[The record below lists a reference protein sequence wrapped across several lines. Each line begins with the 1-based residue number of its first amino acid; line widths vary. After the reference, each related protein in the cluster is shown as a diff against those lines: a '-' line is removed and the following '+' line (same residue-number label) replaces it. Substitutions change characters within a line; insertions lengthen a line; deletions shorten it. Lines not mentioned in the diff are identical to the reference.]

1 MNITSALKQSKRITA
16 ENTDKKTPSRSG
28 RHYFI
33 HTEGIFLINLL
44 AKFFIKNSKNYKDPN
59 VRSAYGYLCGIVG
72 IVINIILFGGK
83 FIAGFLSGS
92 VAVTADAFNNLSDAG
107 SSVISLIGFRLA
119 SQKPDP
125 HHPFGHGRFEY
136 ISSLI
141 ISMVIVMMGF
151 ELGRDSI
158 GKIVAPEKVEYSA
171 LTFIILGISIL
182 AKFYMF
188 LYNQAIG
195 KKIDSATL
203 RATATDSISDTVS
216 TCAVL
221 FSAILTVKT
230 GILIDGWI
238 GLAVAGFIMFA
249 GISSAKETIDSLL
262 GTPPDEEFC
271 KNVEEIVLSHEGM
284 IGIHDMI
291 VHNYGPGRVFIS
303 LHAEVPSDGNF
314 VDIHDTIDNIEHDIM
329 RETGCLATIHMD
341 PVDVRDELTA
351 QMKAKVSEIISETD
365 EQITFHDF
373 RMVSGPTHTNVIF
386 DIVVPYNYKYSDEE
400 IVEIIATKIHESD
413 ERFFAVI
420 DVDKDF
426 TEHKK

>member
-1 MNITSALKQSKRITA
+1 MIK
-16 ENTDKKTPSRSG
+16 
-28 RHYFI
+28 
-33 HTEGIFLINLL
+33 LL
-44 AKFFIKNSKNYKDPN
+44 AKLFIENSENYKDQK

-72 IVINIILFGGK
+72 IVINILLFGGK
-83 FIAGFLSGS
+83 FIAGFISGS

-136 ISSLI
+136 IASLI
-141 ISMVIVMMGF
+141 ISMVIIMMGF
-151 ELGRDSI
+151 ELGKDSVI
-158 GKIVAPEKVEYSA
+158 KIINPAEVEYSA
-171 LTFIILGISIL
+171 LTFWVLGISIL

-188 LYNQAIG
+188 IYNRSIG
-195 KKIDSATL
+195 KKIDSSTL
-203 RATATDSISDTVS
+203 KATATDSISDTVS
-216 TCAVL
+216 TLAVL
-221 FSAILTVKT
+221 VSAILTVKF
-230 GILIDGWI
+230 GILIDGWV

-271 KNVEEIVLSHEGM
+271 KSVEDIVLSHDGM

-351 QMKAKVSEIISETD
+351 QMKAKVGEIISEID

-386 DIVVPYNYKYSDEE
+386 DIVIPYNYKYSDEE
-400 IVEIIATKIHESD
+400 IVSIIADKIHETD
-413 ERFFAVI
+413 DRFFAVI

-426 TEHKK
+426 VDHKK

>member
-1 MNITSALKQSKRITA
+1 M
-16 ENTDKKTPSRSG
+16 
-28 RHYFI
+28 
-33 HTEGIFLINLL
+33 INLL
-44 AKFFIKNSKNYKDPN
+44 AKFFIENSSDYKDQK

-72 IVINIILFGGK
+72 IVINIILFAGK
-83 FIAGFLSGS
+83 FAAGLLSGS

-125 HHPFGHGRFEY
+125 EHPFGHGRFEY
-136 ISSLI
+136 IASLI
-141 ISMVIVMMGF
+141 ISMIIILMGF
-151 ELGRDSI
+151 ELGKDSV
-158 GKIVAPEKVEYSA
+158 GKIIAPEKVEYTA
-171 LTFIILGISIL
+171 LTFVILGVSIL

-188 LYNQAIG
+188 VYNRSVG
-195 KKIDSATL
+195 KKIDSSTL
-203 RATATDSISDTVS
+203 KATATDSISDTVA
-216 TCAVL
+216 TFAVL
-221 FSAILTVKT
+221 LSAVLTATTQIV
-230 GILIDGWI
+230 IDGWV

-249 GISSAKETIDSLL
+249 GISSVKETIDSLL
-262 GTPPDEEFC
+262 GTPPDAEFC
-271 KNVEEIVLSHEGM
+271 QKVQDIVLSHEGM
-284 IGIHDMI
+284 IGIHDML

-314 VDIHDTIDNIEHDIM
+314 VEIHDTIDNIEHDIM

-351 QMKAKVSEIISETD
+351 QMKQKVAEIIGSVD
-365 EQITFHDF
+365 GCITFHDF

-386 DIVVPYNYKYSDEE
+386 DIVVPHDYKHSDDK
-400 IVEIIATKIHESD
+400 IAGMIADKIHEAD

-426 TEHKK
+426 TAHQQM

>member
-1 MNITSALKQSKRITA
+1 MIK
-16 ENTDKKTPSRSG
+16 
-28 RHYFI
+28 
-33 HTEGIFLINLL
+33 LL
-44 AKFFIKNSKNYKDPN
+44 AKLFIKNSENYKDSE

-72 IVINIILFGGK
+72 IVINVFLFGGK

-125 HHPFGHGRFEY
+125 HHPFGHGRFEH

-141 ISMVIVMMGF
+141 ISMVIILMGF
-151 ELGRDSI
+151 ELGKDSV
-158 GKIVAPEKVEYSA
+158 GKIVAPEEVEYSA
-171 LTFIILGISIL
+171 LTFAILGISIL
-182 AKFYMF
+182 AKLYMF
-188 LYNQAIG
+188 LYNRHFG
-195 KKIDSATL
+195 KKIDSTSL

-216 TCAVL
+216 TTAVL
-221 FSAILTVKT
+221 LSAILTLKT
-230 GILIDGWI
+230 GVLIDGWV

-271 KNVEEIVLSHEGM
+271 KTVEKIVLDHEGV

-303 LHAEVPSDGNF
+303 LHAEVPSNGNF

-351 QMKAKVSEIISETD
+351 QMKAKVAEIISGID
-365 EQITFHDF
+365 EKITFHDF

-386 DIVVPYNYKYSDEE
+386 DIVVPYNYKYGDEE
-400 IVEIIATKIHESD
+400 IVDIIANKIHETD

-426 TEHKK
+426 TDHSK

>member
-1 MNITSALKQSKRITA
+1 MIK
-16 ENTDKKTPSRSG
+16 
-28 RHYFI
+28 
-33 HTEGIFLINLL
+33 LL
-44 AKFFIKNSKNYKDPN
+44 AKLFIENSENYKDQK

-72 IVINIILFGGK
+72 IVINILLFGGK
-83 FIAGFLSGS
+83 FIAGFISGS

-136 ISSLI
+136 IASLI
-141 ISMVIVMMGF
+141 ISMVIIMMGF
-151 ELGRDSI
+151 ELGRDSVM
-158 GKIVAPEKVEYSA
+158 KIINPSEVEYSA

-188 LYNQAIG
+188 IYNRSIG
-195 KKIDSATL
+195 KKIDSSTL

-216 TCAVL
+216 TIAVL
-221 FSAILTVKT
+221 VSAILTVKT
-230 GILIDGWI
+230 GIMIDGWV

-262 GTPPDEEFC
+262 GTPPEEDFC
-271 KNVEEIVLSHEGM
+271 KKIEEIVLSHDGM

-314 VDIHDTIDNIEHDIM
+314 VDIHDTIDNIERDIM

-341 PVDVRDELTA
+341 PVDVRDELTKL
-351 QMKAKVSEIISETD
+351 MKAKVGEIISGID
-365 EQITFHDF
+365 EKISFHDF

-400 IVEIIATKIHESD
+400 IVTVIAEKIHESD

-426 TEHKK
+426 TDHSK

>member
-1 MNITSALKQSKRITA
+1 MIN
-16 ENTDKKTPSRSG
+16 
-28 RHYFI
+28 
-33 HTEGIFLINLL
+33 FLS
-44 AKFFIKNSKNYKDPN
+44 KFFIKNNENYTDPE
-59 VRSAYGYLCGIVG
+59 VRSAYGYLCGMVG

-83 FIAGFLSGS
+83 FLAGFISGS

-107 SSVISLIGFRLA
+107 SSIISLIGFRLA
-119 SQKPDP
+119 AQKPDP

-141 ISMVIVMMGF
+141 ISMVIIMMGF
-151 ELGRDSI
+151 ELGRDSVM
-158 GKIVAPEKVEYSA
+158 KIVHPDNVEYSM
-171 LTFIILGISIL
+171 LTFVILGISIL

-188 LYNQAIG
+188 VYNRSIG
-195 KKIDSATL
+195 KKINSATL
-203 RATATDSISDTVS
+203 KATATDSISDTVS
-216 TCAVL
+216 TAAVL
-221 FSAILTVKT
+221 ISAIFTIKT
-230 GILIDGWI
+230 GIVIDGWV

-262 GTPPDEEFC
+262 GTPPEADFC
-271 KNVEEIVLSHEGM
+271 KKVEDIVLSHDGM

-314 VDIHDTIDNIEHDIM
+314 VEIHDTIDNIEHDIM

-351 QMKAKVSEIISETD
+351 RMKEKVGKIISETD
-365 EQITFHDF
+365 ELISFHDF

-400 IVEIIATKIHESD
+400 IVDIIANKIHESD

-420 DVDKDF
+420 DVDHDF
-426 TEHKK
+426 VDHK

>member
-1 MNITSALKQSKRITA
+1 MIK
-16 ENTDKKTPSRSG
+16 
-28 RHYFI
+28 
-33 HTEGIFLINLL
+33 FLS
-44 AKFFIKNSKNYKDPN
+44 KFFIKNNENYTDPE
-59 VRSAYGYLCGIVG
+59 VRSAYGYLCGMVG

-83 FIAGFLSGS
+83 FLAGFISGS

-107 SSVISLIGFRLA
+107 SSIISLIGFRLA
-119 SQKPDP
+119 AQKPDP

-141 ISMVIVMMGF
+141 ISMVIIMMGF
-151 ELGRDSI
+151 ELGRDSVM
-158 GKIVAPEKVEYSA
+158 KIVHPDNVEYSM
-171 LTFIILGISIL
+171 LTFVILGISIL

-188 LYNQAIG
+188 VYNRSIG
-195 KKIDSATL
+195 KKINSATL
-203 RATATDSISDTVS
+203 KATATDSISDTVS
-216 TCAVL
+216 TAAVL
-221 FSAILTVKT
+221 ISAIFTIKT
-230 GILIDGWI
+230 GIVMDGWV

-262 GTPPDEEFC
+262 GTPPEADFC
-271 KNVEEIVLSHEGM
+271 KKVEDIVLSHDGM

-351 QMKAKVSEIISETD
+351 QMKAKVGEIISEID

-386 DIVVPYNYKYSDEE
+386 DIVIPYNYKYSDEE
-400 IVEIIATKIHESD
+400 IVDIIAGKIHETD

-426 TEHKK
+426 IEHKK

>member
-1 MNITSALKQSKRITA
+1 MIK
-16 ENTDKKTPSRSG
+16 
-28 RHYFI
+28 
-33 HTEGIFLINLL
+33 LL
-44 AKFFIKNSKNYKDPN
+44 SKFFIKNNENYTDQN

-72 IVINIILFGGK
+72 IVINILLFGGK
-83 FIAGFLSGS
+83 FLTGFLSGS

-107 SSVISLIGFRLA
+107 SSIISLIGFRLA

-136 ISSLI
+136 IASLI
-141 ISMVIVMMGF
+141 ISMVIIMMGF
-151 ELGRDSI
+151 ELGKDSI
-158 GKIVAPEKVEYSA
+158 GKIIVPEKVDYSWI
-171 LTFIILGISIL
+171 TFAVLIVSIF

-188 LYNQAIG
+188 IYNRSIG
-195 KKIDSATL
+195 KKIDSSTL
-203 RATATDSISDTVS
+203 RATATDSISDTIS
-216 TCAVL
+216 TFAVL
-221 FSAILTVKT
+221 VSAILTVKT
-230 GILIDGWI
+230 GIMIDGWV

-271 KNVEEIVLSHEGM
+271 KKVEDIVLSHDGM

-303 LHAEVPSDGNF
+303 LHAEVPSDGDF

-351 QMKAKVSEIISETD
+351 QMKAKVGEIIFEID

-400 IVEIIATKIHESD
+400 IVEIIANKIHETD

-426 TEHKK
+426 VEHKK

>member
-1 MNITSALKQSKRITA
+1 MIKLLA
-16 ENTDKKTPSRSG
+16 
-28 RHYFI
+28 
-33 HTEGIFLINLL
+33 GIFIENN
-44 AKFFIKNSKNYKDPN
+44 KDYKDQK

-72 IVINIILFGGK
+72 IVINILLFGGK
-83 FIAGFLSGS
+83 FIAGFISGS

-136 ISSLI
+136 IASLI
-141 ISMVIVMMGF
+141 ISMVIIMMGF
-151 ELGRDSI
+151 ELGKDSVI
-158 GKIVAPEKVEYSA
+158 KIINPAEVEYSA
-171 LTFIILGISIL
+171 LTFWVLGISIL

-188 LYNQAIG
+188 IYNRSIG
-195 KKIDSATL
+195 KKIDSSTL
-203 RATATDSISDTVS
+203 KATATDSISDTVS
-216 TCAVL
+216 TLAVL
-221 FSAILTVKT
+221 VSAILTVKF
-230 GILIDGWI
+230 GILIDGWV

-271 KNVEEIVLSHEGM
+271 KTVEKIVLDHEGV

-341 PVDVRDELTA
+341 PVDVRDELTN
-351 QMKAKVSEIISETD
+351 QMKAKVGEIISEID

-386 DIVVPYNYKYSDEE
+386 DIVIPYNYKYSDEE
-400 IVEIIATKIHESD
+400 IVSIIADKIHETD
-413 ERFFAVI
+413 DRFFAVI

-426 TEHKK
+426 VDHKK

>member
-1 MNITSALKQSKRITA
+1 MIK
-16 ENTDKKTPSRSG
+16 
-28 RHYFI
+28 
-33 HTEGIFLINLL
+33 LL
-44 AKFFIKNSKNYKDPN
+44 AGIFIKNNKDYKDQK

-72 IVINIILFGGK
+72 IVINILLFGGK
-83 FIAGFLSGS
+83 FIAGFISGS

-136 ISSLI
+136 IASLI
-141 ISMVIVMMGF
+141 ISMVIIMMGF
-151 ELGRDSI
+151 ELGKDSVI
-158 GKIVAPEKVEYSA
+158 KIINPAEVEYSA
-171 LTFIILGISIL
+171 LTFWVLGISIL

-188 LYNQAIG
+188 IYNRSIG
-195 KKIDSATL
+195 KKIDSSTL
-203 RATATDSISDTVS
+203 KATATDSISDTVS
-216 TCAVL
+216 TLAVL
-221 FSAILTVKT
+221 VSAILTFKF
-230 GILIDGWI
+230 GILIDGWV

-249 GISSAKETIDSLL
+249 GITSAKETIDSLL

-271 KNVEEIVLSHEGM
+271 KSVEDIVLSHDGM

-341 PVDVRDELTA
+341 PVDVRDELTN
-351 QMKAKVSEIISETD
+351 QMKAKVGEIISEID

-386 DIVVPYNYKYSDEE
+386 DIVIPYNYKYSDEE
-400 IVEIIATKIHESD
+400 IVSIIADKIHETN

-426 TEHKK
+426 VDHKK

>member
-1 MNITSALKQSKRITA
+1 MIK
-16 ENTDKKTPSRSG
+16 
-28 RHYFI
+28 
-33 HTEGIFLINLL
+33 LL
-44 AKFFIKNSKNYKDPN
+44 AGIFIKNNKDYKDQK

-72 IVINIILFGGK
+72 IVINIILFAGK

-136 ISSLI
+136 IASLI
-141 ISMVIVMMGF
+141 ISMVIIMMGF
-151 ELGRDSI
+151 ELGKDSVI
-158 GKIVAPEKVEYSA
+158 KIINPAEVEYSA
-171 LTFIILGISIL
+171 LTFWVLGISIL

-188 LYNQAIG
+188 IYNRSIG
-195 KKIDSATL
+195 KKIDSSTL
-203 RATATDSISDTVS
+203 KATATDSISDTVS
-216 TCAVL
+216 TLAVL
-221 FSAILTVKT
+221 VSAILTVKF
-230 GILIDGWI
+230 GILIDGWV

-271 KNVEEIVLSHEGM
+271 KSVEDIVLSHDGM

-351 QMKAKVSEIISETD
+351 QMKAKVGEIISEID

-386 DIVVPYNYKYSDEE
+386 DIVIPYNYKYSDEE
-400 IVEIIATKIHESD
+400 IVSIIADKIHETN

-426 TEHKK
+426 VDHKK

>member
-1 MNITSALKQSKRITA
+1 MIN
-16 ENTDKKTPSRSG
+16 
-28 RHYFI
+28 
-33 HTEGIFLINLL
+33 FLS
-44 AKFFIKNSKNYKDPN
+44 KFFIKNNENYTDPE
-59 VRSAYGYLCGIVG
+59 VRSAYGYLCGMVG

-83 FIAGFLSGS
+83 FLAGFISGS

-107 SSVISLIGFRLA
+107 SSIISLIGFRLA
-119 SQKPDP
+119 AQKPDP

-141 ISMVIVMMGF
+141 ISMVIIMMGF
-151 ELGRDSI
+151 ELGRDSVM
-158 GKIVAPEKVEYSA
+158 KIVHPDNVEYSM
-171 LTFIILGISIL
+171 LTFVILGISIL

-188 LYNQAIG
+188 VYNRSIG
-195 KKIDSATL
+195 KKINSATL
-203 RATATDSISDTVS
+203 KATATDSISDTVS
-216 TCAVL
+216 TAAVL
-221 FSAILTVKT
+221 ISAIFTIKT
-230 GILIDGWI
+230 GIVIDGWV

-271 KNVEEIVLSHEGM
+271 KSVEDIVLSHDGM

-351 QMKAKVSEIISETD
+351 QMKAKVGEIISEID

-386 DIVVPYNYKYSDEE
+386 DIVIPYNYKYSDEE
-400 IVEIIATKIHESD
+400 IVSIIADKIHETD
-413 ERFFAVI
+413 DRFFAVI

-426 TEHKK
+426 VDHKK

>member
-1 MNITSALKQSKRITA
+1 MIK
-16 ENTDKKTPSRSG
+16 
-28 RHYFI
+28 
-33 HTEGIFLINLL
+33 LL
-44 AKFFIKNSKNYKDPN
+44 AKLFIENSENYKDQK

-72 IVINIILFGGK
+72 IVINILLFGGK
-83 FIAGFLSGS
+83 FIAGFISGS

-136 ISSLI
+136 IASLI
-141 ISMVIVMMGF
+141 ISMVIIMMGF
-151 ELGRDSI
+151 ELGRDSVM
-158 GKIVAPEKVEYSA
+158 KIINPSEVEYSA

-188 LYNQAIG
+188 IYNRSVG
-195 KKIDSATL
+195 KKIDSSTL

-216 TCAVL
+216 TIAVL
-221 FSAILTVKT
+221 VSAILTVKT
-230 GILIDGWI
+230 GIMIDGWV

-271 KNVEEIVLSHEGM
+271 KSVEEIVLSHDGM

-303 LHAEVPSDGNF
+303 LHVEVPSDGNF
-314 VDIHDTIDNIEHDIM
+314 VDIHDTVDNIEHDIM

-351 QMKAKVSEIISETD
+351 RMKAKVGEIISEID

-386 DIVVPYNYKYSDEE
+386 DIVVPYNYKYSDEQ
-400 IVEIIATKIHESD
+400 IVDIIAGKIHETD

-426 TEHKK
+426 IEHKK

>member
-1 MNITSALKQSKRITA
+1 MIK
-16 ENTDKKTPSRSG
+16 
-28 RHYFI
+28 
-33 HTEGIFLINLL
+33 LL
-44 AKFFIKNSKNYKDPN
+44 AKFFIKENENYKDQN

-72 IVINIILFGGK
+72 IVINLLLFAGK
-83 FIAGFLSGS
+83 FVAGFLSGS

-125 HHPFGHGRFEY
+125 HHPFGHGRFEH

-141 ISMVIVMMGF
+141 ISMVIIMMGF
-151 ELGRDSI
+151 ELGRDSV
-158 GKIVAPEKVEYSA
+158 GKIVAPEQIEYSA

-188 LYNQAIG
+188 IYNRSIG
-195 KKIDSATL
+195 NKIDSTAL

-216 TCAVL
+216 TTAVL
-221 FSAILTVKT
+221 LSAILTVKT
-230 GILIDGWI
+230 GIVIDGWV

-262 GTPPDEEFC
+262 GTPPEREFC
-271 KNVEEIVLSHEGM
+271 EKIEDIVLSHEGV

-314 VDIHDTIDNIEHDIM
+314 VEIHDTIDNIEHDIL
-329 RETGCLATIHMD
+329 RETDCLATIHMD

-351 QMKAKVSEIISETD
+351 QMKAKVAEIVSVIDEKIS
-365 EQITFHDF
+365 FHDF

-386 DIVVPYNYKYSDEE
+386 DIVVPYDYKYSDEE
-400 IVEIIATKIHESD
+400 IVDIIANKIHESD

-426 TEHKK
+426 THHSK

>member
-1 MNITSALKQSKRITA
+1 MIKLLA
-16 ENTDKKTPSRSG
+16 
-28 RHYFI
+28 
-33 HTEGIFLINLL
+33 GIFIENN
-44 AKFFIKNSKNYKDPN
+44 KDYKDQK

-72 IVINIILFGGK
+72 IVINIILFAGK

-136 ISSLI
+136 IASLI
-141 ISMVIVMMGF
+141 ISMVIIMMGF
-151 ELGRDSI
+151 ELGKDSVI
-158 GKIVAPEKVEYSA
+158 KIINPAEVEYSA
-171 LTFIILGISIL
+171 LTFWVLGISIL

-188 LYNQAIG
+188 IYNRSIG
-195 KKIDSATL
+195 KKIDSSTL
-203 RATATDSISDTVS
+203 KATATDSISDTVS
-216 TCAVL
+216 TLAVL
-221 FSAILTVKT
+221 VSAILTVKF
-230 GILIDGWI
+230 GILIDGWV

-271 KNVEEIVLSHEGM
+271 KSVEDIVLSHDGM

-351 QMKAKVSEIISETD
+351 QMKAKVGEIISEID

-386 DIVVPYNYKYSDEE
+386 DIVIPYNYRYSDEE
-400 IVEIIATKIHESD
+400 IVSIIADKIHETD
-413 ERFFAVI
+413 DRFFAVI

-426 TEHKK
+426 VDHKK

>member
-1 MNITSALKQSKRITA
+1 MIKLLA
-16 ENTDKKTPSRSG
+16 
-28 RHYFI
+28 
-33 HTEGIFLINLL
+33 GIFIENN
-44 AKFFIKNSKNYKDPN
+44 KDYKDQK

-72 IVINIILFGGK
+72 IVKNILLFGGK

-107 SSVISLIGFRLA
+107 SSVISLIGVRLA

-125 HHPFGHGRFEY
+125 HHPFGPGRFEY
-136 ISSLI
+136 IASLI
-141 ISMVIVMMGF
+141 ISMVIIMMGF
-151 ELGRDSI
+151 ELGKDSVI
-158 GKIVAPEKVEYSA
+158 KIINPAEVEYSA
-171 LTFIILGISIL
+171 LTFWVLGISIL

-188 LYNQAIG
+188 IYNRSIG
-195 KKIDSATL
+195 KKIDSSTL
-203 RATATDSISDTVS
+203 KATATDSISDTVS
-216 TCAVL
+216 TLAVL
-221 FSAILTVKT
+221 VSAILTVKF
-230 GILIDGWI
+230 GILIDGWV

-271 KNVEEIVLSHEGM
+271 KSVEDIVLSHDGM

-351 QMKAKVSEIISETD
+351 QMKAKVGEIISEID

-386 DIVVPYNYKYSDEE
+386 DIVIPYNYKYSDEE
-400 IVEIIATKIHESD
+400 IVSIIADKINETD
-413 ERFFAVI
+413 DRFFAVI

-426 TEHKK
+426 VDHKK

>member
-1 MNITSALKQSKRITA
+1 MIK
-16 ENTDKKTPSRSG
+16 
-28 RHYFI
+28 
-33 HTEGIFLINLL
+33 FLS
-44 AKFFIKNSKNYKDPN
+44 KFFIKNNENYTDPE
-59 VRSAYGYLCGIVG
+59 VRSAYGYLCGMVG

-83 FIAGFLSGS
+83 FLAGFISGS

-107 SSVISLIGFRLA
+107 SSIISLIGFRLA
-119 SQKPDP
+119 AQKPDP

-141 ISMVIVMMGF
+141 ISMVIIMMGF
-151 ELGRDSI
+151 ELGRDSVM
-158 GKIVAPEKVEYSA
+158 KIVHPDNVEYSL
-171 LTFIILGISIL
+171 LTFVILGISIL

-188 LYNQAIG
+188 VYNRSIG
-195 KKIDSATL
+195 KKINSATL
-203 RATATDSISDTVS
+203 KATATDSISDTVS
-216 TCAVL
+216 TAAVL
-221 FSAILTVKT
+221 ISAIFTIKT
-230 GILIDGWI
+230 GIVIDGWV

-262 GTPPDEEFC
+262 GTPPEADFC
-271 KNVEEIVLSHEGM
+271 KKVEDIVLSHDGM

-314 VDIHDTIDNIEHDIM
+314 VEIHDTIDNIEHDIM

-351 QMKAKVSEIISETD
+351 RMKEKVGTIISETD
-365 EQITFHDF
+365 ELISFHDF

-386 DIVVPYNYKYSDEE
+386 DIVVPYNYKHSDEE
-400 IVEIIATKIHESD
+400 IVDIIANKIHESD

-420 DVDKDF
+420 DVDHDF
-426 TEHKK
+426 VDHK

>member
-1 MNITSALKQSKRITA
+1 MIK
-16 ENTDKKTPSRSG
+16 
-28 RHYFI
+28 
-33 HTEGIFLINLL
+33 LL
-44 AKFFIKNSKNYKDPN
+44 AKLFIKNSENYKDSE

-72 IVINIILFGGK
+72 IVINIFLFGGK

-125 HHPFGHGRFEY
+125 HHPFGHGRFEH

-141 ISMVIVMMGF
+141 ISMVIILMGF
-151 ELGRDSI
+151 ELGKDSV
-158 GKIVAPEKVEYSA
+158 GKIVAPEEVEYST
-171 LTFIILGISIL
+171 LTFVILGISIL
-182 AKFYMF
+182 AKLYMF
-188 LYNQAIG
+188 LYNRHFG
-195 KKIDSATL
+195 KKIDSTAL

-216 TCAVL
+216 TTAVL
-221 FSAILTVKT
+221 LSAILTLKT
-230 GILIDGWI
+230 GIIIDGWV

-271 KNVEEIVLSHEGM
+271 KTVEKIVLDHEGV

-329 RETGCLATIHMD
+329 RETGCFATIHMD

-351 QMKAKVSEIISETD
+351 QMKAKVAEIISEID
-365 EQITFHDF
+365 EKITFHDF

-386 DIVVPYNYKYSDEE
+386 DIVVPYNYKYGDEE
-400 IVEIIATKIHESD
+400 IVDIIANKIHETD

-426 TEHKK
+426 TDHSK

>member
-1 MNITSALKQSKRITA
+1 MIK
-16 ENTDKKTPSRSG
+16 
-28 RHYFI
+28 
-33 HTEGIFLINLL
+33 LL
-44 AKFFIKNSKNYKDPN
+44 AKLFIKNSENYKDSE

-72 IVINIILFGGK
+72 IVINVFLFGGK

-125 HHPFGHGRFEY
+125 HHPFGHGRFEH

-141 ISMVIVMMGF
+141 ISMVIILMGF
-151 ELGRDSI
+151 ELGKDSV
-158 GKIVAPEKVEYSA
+158 GKIVAPEEVEYST
-171 LTFIILGISIL
+171 LTFAILGISIL
-182 AKFYMF
+182 AKLYMF
-188 LYNQAIG
+188 LYNRHFG
-195 KKIDSATL
+195 KKIDSTAL

-216 TCAVL
+216 TAAVL
-221 FSAILTVKT
+221 LSAILTVKT
-230 GILIDGWI
+230 GILIDGWV

-271 KNVEEIVLSHEGM
+271 KTVEKIVLDHEGV

-351 QMKAKVSEIISETD
+351 QMKTKVAEIISGID
-365 EQITFHDF
+365 EKITFHDF

-386 DIVVPYNYKYSDEE
+386 DIVVPYNYKYGDEE
-400 IVEIIATKIHESD
+400 IVDIIANKIHETD

-426 TEHKK
+426 TDHSK

>member
-1 MNITSALKQSKRITA
+1 MIKLLA
-16 ENTDKKTPSRSG
+16 
-28 RHYFI
+28 
-33 HTEGIFLINLL
+33 GIFIEN
-44 AKFFIKNSKNYKDPN
+44 KKDYKDQK

-72 IVINIILFGGK
+72 IVINILLFGGK
-83 FIAGFLSGS
+83 FIAGFISGS

-136 ISSLI
+136 IASLI
-141 ISMVIVMMGF
+141 ISMVIIMMGF
-151 ELGRDSI
+151 ELGKDSVI
-158 GKIVAPEKVEYSA
+158 KIINPAEVEYSA
-171 LTFIILGISIL
+171 LTFWVLGISIL

-188 LYNQAIG
+188 IYNRSIG
-195 KKIDSATL
+195 KKIDSSTL
-203 RATATDSISDTVS
+203 KATATDSISDTVS
-216 TCAVL
+216 TLAVL
-221 FSAILTVKT
+221 VSAILTFKF
-230 GILIDGWI
+230 GILIDGWV

-249 GISSAKETIDSLL
+249 GITSAKETIDSLL

-271 KNVEEIVLSHEGM
+271 KSVEDIVLSHDGM

-351 QMKAKVSEIISETD
+351 QMKAKVGEIISEID

-386 DIVVPYNYKYSDEE
+386 DIVIPYNYKYSDEE
-400 IVEIIATKIHESD
+400 IVSIIADKIHETD
-413 ERFFAVI
+413 DRFFAVI

-426 TEHKK
+426 VDHKK

>member
-1 MNITSALKQSKRITA
+1 MIK
-16 ENTDKKTPSRSG
+16 
-28 RHYFI
+28 
-33 HTEGIFLINLL
+33 LL
-44 AKFFIKNSKNYKDPN
+44 AGIFIKNNKDYKDQK

-72 IVINIILFGGK
+72 IVINIILFAGK

-136 ISSLI
+136 IASLI
-141 ISMVIVMMGF
+141 ISMVIIMMGF
-151 ELGRDSI
+151 ELGKDSVI
-158 GKIVAPEKVEYSA
+158 KIINPAEVEYSA
-171 LTFIILGISIL
+171 LTFWVLGISIL

-188 LYNQAIG
+188 IYNRSIG
-195 KKIDSATL
+195 KKIDSSTL
-203 RATATDSISDTVS
+203 KATATDSISDTVS
-216 TCAVL
+216 TLAVL
-221 FSAILTVKT
+221 VSAILTVKF
-230 GILIDGWI
+230 GILIDGWV

-249 GISSAKETIDSLL
+249 GITSAKETIDSLL

-271 KNVEEIVLSHEGM
+271 KSVEDIVLSHDGM

-341 PVDVRDELTA
+341 PVDVRDELTN
-351 QMKAKVSEIISETD
+351 QMKAKVGEIISEID

-386 DIVVPYNYKYSDEE
+386 DIVIPYNYKYSDEE
-400 IVEIIATKIHESD
+400 IVSIIADKIHETD
-413 ERFFAVI
+413 DRFFAVI

-426 TEHKK
+426 VDHKK

>member
-1 MNITSALKQSKRITA
+1 MIKLLA
-16 ENTDKKTPSRSG
+16 
-28 RHYFI
+28 
-33 HTEGIFLINLL
+33 GIFIENN
-44 AKFFIKNSKNYKDPN
+44 KDYKDQK

-72 IVINIILFGGK
+72 IVINILLFGGK

-136 ISSLI
+136 IASLI
-141 ISMVIVMMGF
+141 ISMVIIMMGF
-151 ELGRDSI
+151 ELGKDSVI
-158 GKIVAPEKVEYSA
+158 KIINPAEVEYSA
-171 LTFIILGISIL
+171 LTFWVLGISIL

-188 LYNQAIG
+188 IYNRSIG
-195 KKIDSATL
+195 KKIDSSTL
-203 RATATDSISDTVS
+203 KATATDSISDTVS
-216 TCAVL
+216 TLAVL
-221 FSAILTVKT
+221 VSAILTFKF
-230 GILIDGWI
+230 GILIDGWG

-271 KNVEEIVLSHEGM
+271 KSVEDIVLSHDGM

-341 PVDVRDELTA
+341 PVDVRDELTN
-351 QMKAKVSEIISETD
+351 QMKAKVGEIISEID

-386 DIVVPYNYKYSDEE
+386 DIVIPYNYKYSDEE
-400 IVEIIATKIHESD
+400 IVSIIADKIHETD
-413 ERFFAVI
+413 DRFFAVI

-426 TEHKK
+426 VDHKK